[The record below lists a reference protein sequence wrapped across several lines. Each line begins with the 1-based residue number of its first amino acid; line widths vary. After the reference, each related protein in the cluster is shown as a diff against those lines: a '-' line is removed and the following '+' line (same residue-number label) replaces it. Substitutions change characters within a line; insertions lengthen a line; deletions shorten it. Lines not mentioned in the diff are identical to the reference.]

1 MLEALRNA
9 WKIPELRR
17 RITFT
22 SIMFLVFRI
31 GSHVPV
37 PGIDPRMLQDIFS
50 QGNLLGF
57 LDLFSGGALKRVS
70 VFALSVTP
78 YITASIVVQ
87 LLTIVIPSWEEMAK
101 EGEEGRKKLA
111 QYTRYATVVLAL
123 IQALSMVAWMRSAVI
138 RPSFVTYAVIVLAL
152 SAGTAFLMWLGEEIT
167 DKGIGNGVSL
177 IIFAGIVSRLPVGL
191 AQVAGYLKVG
201 AIGVINV
208 ILLGIVAMGIV
219 VAVIYVQE
227 GERRIAVQYAK
238 RVVGRRVYGGQSTHI
253 PLKVNQAGV
262 IPIIFASSVLLFP
275 ATVAQFVSHP
285 WAQAVARAL
294 QMGTPLNSVLYFGL
308 SIFFTFFYTAITFNP
323 VEVSKNM
330 QKYGG
335 FIPGIRPGRPTSEY
349 ISRVLYRITVVGAL
363 FIALVAVLPI
373 FMGTITGVQG
383 LSFGGTGVLIAVSV
397 ALETMKQIEAH
408 MLMRHYEGFLKK

>member
-1 MLEALRNA
+1 MIEALRNA
-9 WKIPELRR
+9 WKIPELRQ

-22 SIMFLVFRI
+22 SLMFLVFRI
-31 GSHVPV
+31 GSHIPV
-37 PGIDPRMLQDIFS
+37 PGIDPRILEDVFS

-70 VFALSVTP
+70 VFALGVTP
-78 YITASIVVQ
+78 YITASIVTQ

-138 RPSFVTYAVIVLAL
+138 RPSFTTYAVIVLAL

-177 IIFAGIVSRLPVGL
+177 IIFAGIVSRLPTGL
-191 AQVAGYLKVG
+191 VQVASYLKVG
-201 AIGVINV
+201 AIGIINV
-208 ILLGIVAMGIV
+208 VLLGLAALGIV

-227 GERRIAVQYAK
+227 GERRITVQYAK

-275 ATVAQFVSHP
+275 GTVAQFVNHP
-285 WAQAVARAL
+285 WAQAVAGAL
-294 QMGTPLNSVLYFGL
+294 QMGKPLNTVLYFGL
-308 SIFFTFFYTAITFNP
+308 TIFFTFFYTAITFNP
-323 VEVSKNM
+323 VEVAKNM

-349 ISRVLYRITVVGAL
+349 LSRVLYRITVVGAL
-363 FIALVAVLPI
+363 FIALVAILPI
-373 FMGTITGVQG
+373 FMGTLTGVQG

>member
-1 MLEALRNA
+1 VIETLRNA
-9 WKIPELRR
+9 WKISELRQ
-17 RITFT
+17 RILFT

-31 GSHVPV
+31 GSHIPV
-37 PGIDPRMLQDIFS
+37 PGIDPRVLEDVFS

-70 VFALSVTP
+70 LFALGVTP
-78 YITASIVVQ
+78 YITASIVTQ
-87 LLTIVIPSWEEMAK
+87 LLTVVIPSWEEMAK

-138 RPSFVTYAVIVLAL
+138 RPSFSTYAVIAVAL
-152 SAGTAFLMWLGEEIT
+152 TAGTAFLMWLGEEIT

-177 IIFAGIVSRLPVGL
+177 IIFAGIVSRLPSGL
-191 AQVAGYLKVG
+191 VQVASFLQVG
-201 AIGVINV
+201 AIGIVNIV
-208 ILLGIVAMGIV
+208 LLAVVALGIV

-227 GERRIAVQYAK
+227 GERRISVQYAK

-275 ATVAQFVSHP
+275 GTVAQFVRHP
-285 WAQAVARAL
+285 WAQAVAGAL
-294 QMGTPLNSVLYFGL
+294 QMGKPLNTVLYFGL
-308 SIFFTFFYTAITFNP
+308 TIFFTFFYTAITFNP
-323 VEVSKNM
+323 VDVAKNM

-335 FIPGIRPGRPTSEY
+335 FIPGIRPGRPTSEHL
-349 ISRVLYRITVVGAL
+349 SRILYRITVVGAL
-363 FIALVAVLPI
+363 FIALVAILPI
-373 FMGTITGVQG
+373 FMGTLTGVEG

-408 MLMRHYEGFLKK
+408 MLMRHYEGFLKR

>member
-1 MLEALRNA
+1 MIEALRNA
-9 WKIPELRR
+9 WKIPELRQ

-22 SIMFLVFRI
+22 SLMFLVFRI
-31 GSHVPV
+31 GSHIPV
-37 PGIDPRMLQDIFS
+37 PGIDPRILEDVFS

-70 VFALSVTP
+70 VFALGVTP
-78 YITASIVVQ
+78 YITASIVTQ

-138 RPSFVTYAVIVLAL
+138 RPSFTTYAVIVLAL

-177 IIFAGIVSRLPVGL
+177 IIFAGIVSRLPTGL
-191 AQVAGYLKVG
+191 VQVASYLKVG
-201 AIGVINV
+201 AIGIINV
-208 ILLGIVAMGIV
+208 VLLGLATLGIV

-227 GERRIAVQYAK
+227 GERRITVQYAK

-275 ATVAQFVSHP
+275 GTVAQFVNHP
-285 WAQAVARAL
+285 WAQAVAGAL
-294 QMGTPLNSVLYFGL
+294 QMGKPLNTVLYFGL
-308 SIFFTFFYTAITFNP
+308 TIFFTFFYTAITFNP
-323 VEVSKNM
+323 VEVAKNM

-349 ISRVLYRITVVGAL
+349 LSRVLYRITVVGAL
-363 FIALVAVLPI
+363 FIALVAILPI
-373 FMGTITGVQG
+373 FMGTLTGVQG

>member
-9 WKIPELRR
+9 WKIPDLRR

-22 SIMFLVFRI
+22 FLMFLVFRI

-37 PGIDPRMLQDIFS
+37 PGIDPRVLQDVFD

-70 VFALSVTP
+70 LFALSVTP
-78 YITASIVVQ
+78 YITASIVTQ
-87 LLTIVIPSWEEMAK
+87 LLTIVIPRWEELAK

-111 QYTRYATVVLAL
+111 QYTRYGTVILAL
-123 IQALSMVAWMRSAVI
+123 IQAIGMVAWMRSAVI
-138 RPSFVTYAVIVLAL
+138 TPNWTTYTVIVLAL
-152 SAGTAFLMWLGEEIT
+152 ATGTAFLMWLGEEIT
-167 DKGIGNGVSL
+167 DKGIGNGISL

-191 AQVAGYLKVG
+191 GQIVSYLKVG

-208 ILLGIVAMGIV
+208 VLLLMVSLAIV

-227 GERRIAVQYAK
+227 GERRISVQYAK

-275 ATVAQFVSHP
+275 GTVAQFVRHP
-285 WAQAVARAL
+285 WAQAVARVL
-294 QMGTPLNSVLYFGL
+294 QVGAPLYTVLYFSL
-308 SIFFTFFYTAITFNP
+308 AVFFTFFYTAITFNP

-330 QKYGG
+330 QKHGG
-335 FIPGIRPGRPTSEY
+335 FIPGIRPGRPTSDY

-363 FIALVAVLPI
+363 FIALVAVLPM
-373 FMGTITGVQG
+373 FMGRLTGVEG
-383 LSFGGTGVLIAVSV
+383 LSFGGTGVLIVVGV

>member
-1 MLEALRNA
+1 VIEALRNA
-9 WKIPELRR
+9 WKIPELRQ

-22 SIMFLVFRI
+22 SLMFLVFRI
-31 GSHVPV
+31 GSHIPV
-37 PGIDPRMLQDIFS
+37 PGIDPRILEDVFS

-70 VFALSVTP
+70 VFALGVTP
-78 YITASIVVQ
+78 YITASIVTQ

-138 RPSFVTYAVIVLAL
+138 RPSFTTYAVIVLAL

-177 IIFAGIVSRLPVGL
+177 IIFAGIVSRLPTGL
-191 AQVAGYLKVG
+191 VQVASYLKVG
-201 AIGVINV
+201 AIGIINV
-208 ILLGIVAMGIV
+208 VLLGLAALGIV

-227 GERRIAVQYAK
+227 GERRITVQYAK

-275 ATVAQFVSHP
+275 GTVAQFVNHP
-285 WAQAVARAL
+285 WAQAVAGAL
-294 QMGTPLNSVLYFGL
+294 QMGKPLNTVLYFGL
-308 SIFFTFFYTAITFNP
+308 TIFFTFFYTAITFNP
-323 VEVSKNM
+323 VEVAKNM

-349 ISRVLYRITVVGAL
+349 LSRVLYRITVVGAL
-363 FIALVAVLPI
+363 FIALVAILPI
-373 FMGTITGVQG
+373 FMGTLTGVQG

>member
-1 MLEALRNA
+1 VLEALRNA

-22 SIMFLVFRI
+22 CLMFLVFRI
-31 GSHVPV
+31 GSHIPV
-37 PGIDPRMLQDIFS
+37 PGIDPRVLQDVFN

-70 VFALSVTP
+70 IFALSVTP
-78 YITASIVVQ
+78 YITSSIVIQ

-111 QYTRYATVVLAL
+111 QYTRYATVILAL
-123 IQALSMVAWMRSAVI
+123 IQALGMVAWMKSAI
-138 RPSFVTYAVIVLAL
+138 INPNWVTYTVIVLAL
-152 SAGTAFLMWLGEEIT
+152 TAGTAFLMWLGEEIT
-167 DKGIGNGVSL
+167 DKGIGNGISL
-177 IIFAGIVSRLPVGL
+177 IIFAGIVSRLPVGIV
-191 AQVAGYLKVG
+191 QVISYLKVG
-201 AIGVINV
+201 AISIINV
-208 ILLGIVAMGIV
+208 ILLLLASLAIV

-227 GERRIAVQYAK
+227 GERRISVQYSK

-275 ATVAQFVSHP
+275 ATIAQFVSHP
-285 WAQAVARAL
+285 WAQAVARVL
-294 QMGTPLNSVLYFGL
+294 QVGTPLYTILYFGL

-335 FIPGIRPGRPTSEY
+335 FIPGIRPGRPTSDY

-363 FIALVAVLPI
+363 FIALVAVLPM
-373 FMGTITGVQG
+373 FMGKITGAEG
-383 LSFGGTGVLIAVSV
+383 LSFGGTGVLIVVGV